1 MKRYVKTDSIDP
13 LFDDSKAFSSSNID
27 REQIA
32 QLTKST
38 ELLSIYALDP
48 DRWVRYAAAGNKHM
62 SVEDLDILAHDN
74 WSAIREVV
82 AQNKSTSAD
91 TLAYLAGDIDG
102 SVLASVAQNP
112 NTTSDTLFKLLGR
125 SSYITARILAKRKLV
140 ERGLL

>member
-13 LFDDSKAFSSSNID
+13 LFDDSKAFSSNNID

-48 DRWVRYAAAGNKHM
+48 DKWVRYAAAGNKHM
-62 SVEDLDILAHDN
+62 SVEDLDILAHDS

-91 TLAYLAGDIDG
+91 TLDYLAADIDG

-112 NTTSDTLFKLLGR
+112 NTSEDALLKLLDR
-125 SSYITARILAKRKLV
+125 SSYITVRILARRQLEK
-140 ERGLL
+140 RGLL